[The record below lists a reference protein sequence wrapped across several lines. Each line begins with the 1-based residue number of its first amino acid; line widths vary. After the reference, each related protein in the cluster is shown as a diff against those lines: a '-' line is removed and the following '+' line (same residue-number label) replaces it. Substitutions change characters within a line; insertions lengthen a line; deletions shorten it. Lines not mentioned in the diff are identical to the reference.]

1 MRSETILLFNDYH
14 LDSVLEG
21 QAKKIR
27 ELVSKI
33 PAQHLIEADV
43 EELIPA
49 LEKELRVEP
58 IQFLEDDITVDQT
71 ETKVDVSRDFMRAI
85 SDRSRP
91 FYIDGLRVSYYVPF
105 TGDPELF
112 KCKPNS
118 FTMNPLH
125 ARISGH
131 ELAFDYDRADRDV
144 VATRPAF
151 DRDFTNVRQW
161 TGWVLEQVEAFNHG
175 LSNKLRQELNSRQQN
190 LKASQQK
197 IGDLG
202 FKVRPKVTE
211 STASNIEQE
220 NTPPVSAKRSRK
232 KPTAKAREYD
242 VALSFAGEDRVYV
255 ERVATVL
262 RDAGVQVFYDKFE
275 EVDLWGRNLA
285 DHLAQIYANSR
296 FVVMFVSKHYAAKVW
311 PNHERKHAQA
321 RALKNQEDVILPARF
336 DDTEIPGLPD
346 TVAYV
351 DLRTLTANELAERII
366 KKLKVAG

>member
-1 MRSETILLFNDYH
+1 MRSQTILLFNDYH
-14 LDSVLEG
+14 LDSVLEA
-21 QAKKIR
+21 QAKKSR
-27 ELVSKI
+27 EVVSKL
-33 PAQHLIEADV
+33 PAQRLIEADV

-58 IQFLEDDITVDQT
+58 IQFLEDEITIEQN

-112 KCKPNS
+112 KCRPNS
-118 FTMNPLH
+118 FTLNPPH
-125 ARISGH
+125 VRISGH

-144 VATRPAF
+144 VATRSAF
-151 DRDFTNVRQW
+151 NRDFANVRQW
-161 TGWVLEQVEAFNHG
+161 TGWILEQVETFNHN
-175 LSNKLRQELNSRQQN
+175 LSTKLRQELTARQQN
-190 LKASQQK
+190 LKAGQQQ

-202 FKVRPKVTE
+202 FKVREK
-211 STASNIEQE
+211 STAP
-220 NTPPVSAKRSRK
+220 TPPNPEPEQKPAVRPKRSRK
-232 KPTAKAREYD
+232 KSPAKARQYD
-242 VALSFAGEDRVYV
+242 VALSFAGEDRAYV

-262 RDAGVQVFYDKFE
+262 RDAGVLVFYDRFE

-321 RALKNQEDVILPARF
+321 RALKNQGDVILPARF

-351 DLRTLTANELAERII
+351 DLRTLTADELADRII
-366 KKLKVAG
+366 NKLKVAG

>member
-1 MRSETILLFNDYH
+1 MRSETIPLFNEYD
-14 LDSVLEG
+14 LSSVLDG
-21 QAKKIR
+21 QSKKIR

-33 PAQHLIEADV
+33 PTQRLIEADV

-58 IQFLEDDITVDQT
+58 IQFLEDEINVEQN

-85 SDRSRP
+85 SDRSKP
-91 FYIDGLRVSYYVPF
+91 FYIDGLKVSYYVPF

-112 KCKPNS
+112 KCKPNT
-118 FTMNPLH
+118 FTFNPPY

-131 ELAFDYDRADRDV
+131 ELAFDYARADRDV
-144 VATRPAF
+144 VVTKNSF
-151 DRDFTNVRQW
+151 NRDFANVRQW
-161 TGWVLEQVEAFNHG
+161 IGWVREQVEAFNHD
-175 LSNKLRQELNSRQQN
+175 LLPKLRKELTARQQN
-190 LKASQQK
+190 LKAGQQQ

-202 FKVRPKVTE
+202 FKVREKATE
-211 STASNIEQE
+211 P
-220 NTPPVSAKRSRK
+220 TPPTTEPEQRPTAKPKRSRK
-232 KPTAKAREYD
+232 KTSAKARQYE
-242 VALSFAGEDRVYV
+242 VALSFAGEDRAYV

-262 RDAGVQVFYDKFE
+262 RNAGVQVFYDKFE

-296 FVVMFVSKHYAAKVW
+296 FVVMFVSKYYAAKVW
-311 PNHERKHAQA
+311 TNHERKHAQA

-351 DLRTLTANELAERII
+351 NLRTLTADELADRII
-366 KKLKVAG
+366 NKLKVAG